1 MVATPSSGVG
11 CGLLI
16 LDQDCVFENFWAGQT
31 DPVNIKCSWTF
42 VHKVNNAA
50 AGTVHM
56 SS

>member
-31 DPVNIKCSWTF
+31 DPVKQ
-42 VHKVNNAA
+42 
-50 AGTVHM
+50 
-56 SS
+56 